1 MEFAR
6 DEREAQLNTLMLR
19 YEKDVLRLCCAI
31 LRDASLAQDAVQE
44 TFIKAYRKLD
54 GFRGDSS
61 EKTWLMHIAINTCRD
76 MRRSAWFRFMDRRVS
91 LEALPE
97 PVAEPTR
104 EHELLT
110 LAVMRLPRRE
120 LEAVLLRYDQG
131 MQVREIAQALG
142 ISPSAV
148 SQRLKHA
155 HARLRRELEGG
166 EVDAGV

>member
-1 MEFAR
+1 MELAR
-6 DEREAQLNTLMLR
+6 DDREARLNELMLR

-31 LRDASLAQDAVQE
+31 LRDAALAQDATQE
-44 TFIKAYRKLD
+44 TFIKVYKKLD
-54 GFRGDSS
+54 SFRGDSS
-61 EKTWLMHIAINTCRD
+61 EKTWLMHIAINVCRD
-76 MRRSAWFRFMDRRVS
+76 MRRGAWFRFMDRRVS

-97 PVAEPTR
+97 PVAAPAR

-110 LAVMRLPRRE
+110 LAVMRLPRKE

-131 MQVREIAQALG
+131 MQVKEIAGALG
-142 ISPSAV
+142 VTPAAV

-166 EVDAGV
+166 ERDAEA